1 MRIGLCASLTS
12 AFDPPADLAYLEPQ
26 VGQTLCPRE
35 SDEEFARRCLTVRSL
50 SLPVEA
56 LAVLFPGDMPL
67 TGPAADERVIDQ
79 YIATVCHRAGV
90 LGITRIVFGSGA
102 ARKVPEGF
110 DKHAAEGQLV
120 GHMKRWGPMLAA
132 AKTTLVLEPLNK
144 GETNIVNSVTEGAAL
159 VRAVNH
165 PWVRLLADTY
175 HMSTESESP
184 QAIVD
189 AGDLIWHVHT
199 AQREGRLALGVGTED
214 QRPYFA
220 ALKRIGYDGRV
231 SIEANWKDMPADLAK
246 AVAELRRQWE
256 MA

>member
-1 MRIGLCASLTS
+1 MRIGLCASIS
-12 AFDPPADLAYLEPQ
+12 DAFLPPPDLCYLEPQ

-35 SDEEFARRCLTVRSL
+35 SDEEFARRCLAVRSL
-50 SLPVEA
+50 ALPTEA

-67 TGPAADERVIDQ
+67 TGPAANEREIDQ
-79 YIATVCHRAGV
+79 YIATVCRRAAV

-110 DKHAAEGQLV
+110 DKRAAEAQLI
-120 GHMKRWGPMLAA
+120 GHMKRWGAMLAA
-132 AKTTLVLEPLNK
+132 AKVLLVLEPLNK

-159 VRAVNH
+159 VRRVDH
-165 PWVRLLADTY
+165 PSVRLLADTY
-175 HMSTESESP
+175 HMSTEHESP

-189 AGDLIWHVHT
+189 AGGLIRHVHT

-214 QRPYFA
+214 QRAYFA

-231 SIEANWKDMPADLAK
+231 SIEAKWNDMPSELAK

-256 MA
+256 EA